1 MASRLV
7 KGVRIQGD
15 GFEKM
20 EAVSVR
26 SVLLGWGHQSG

>member
-7 KGVRIQGD
+7 KGGCIQGD

-20 EAVSVR
+20 EAVSMR
-26 SVLLGWGHQSG
+26 LVLLGWGHQSG